1 MVNNKPGCYHM
12 NYKTAN
18 KPVNNIFTFNSS
30 CSQCQFTNDCL
41 TKQLDMKEI
50 RYFENVVLHPKPL
63 QRGKYLFRQGEQFR
77 FLYLVRSGCV
87 RNYVYSRDGT
97 EQIIGFT
104 LPGELLGLD
113 SMENGKYVSS
123 AVALE
128 TTSICKLP
136 FERFEEL
143 CRQLPN
149 LQDRFFQLSSKKIV
163 SFHNLS
169 YLIGHRPAEERL
181 ASFLVDYS
189 LRIGRHGYSKTEF
202 NLSMTRY
209 DIANFL
215 GLTIETVSRL
225 FTKFSNKGVLK
236 VERRLISIIDPELL
250 MKIAKI
256 PSSCAFIS
264 SRGVR
269 QVDNKVRY
277 DNLHN
282 KFILRKSPELAGM
295 YKN

>member
-1 MVNNKPGCYHM
+1 
-12 NYKTAN
+12 
-18 KPVNNIFTFNSS
+18 
-30 CSQCQFTNDCL
+30 
-41 TKQLDMKEI
+41 MKEI
-50 RYFENVVLHPKPL
+50 RCFENVVLHPKPL

-87 RNYVYSRDGT
+87 KNYIYSGDGT
-97 EQIIGFT
+97 EQITGFT
-104 LPGELLGLD
+104 LPGEILGLD

-143 CRQLPN
+143 CRQLPG
-149 LQDRFFQLSSKKIV
+149 LQDRFFQLSSRKIV

-189 LRIGRHGYSKTEF
+189 LRIGKHGYSKTEF

-209 DIANFL
+209 DIANYL

-225 FTKFSNKGVLK
+225 FSKFSNEGILK
-236 VERRLISIIDPELL
+236 VERRLIAITCPELL
-250 MKIAKI
+250 MKIAK
-256 PSSCAFIS
+256 SLTSCTFTS
-264 SRGVR
+264 SRGMW
-269 QVDNKVRY
+269 QEENKVRY
-277 DNLHN
+277 DYLHD
-282 KFILRKSPELAGM
+282 KFILRKPPEFAGM